1 MHINIGF
8 DHMVNWDKV
17 MLVIPGGTK
26 MAKRRKEAADAD
38 GKLQDCT
45 NKRGYGSMLLMDD
58 GWVFISYLKPDTLL
72 LRSAPREKA
81 PLGLSGPVELTPPEA
96 EGADSDSSEPSPS
109 LPQVTPVGR
118 VQDELGTVDPMQ
130 PQPEEEPE
138 PGLTLLDA
146 MERADRSRRD

>member
-58 GWVFISYLKPDTLL
+58 GWVFISYLKPHTLL
-72 LRSAPREKA
+72 ARST
-81 PLGLSGPVELTPPEA
+81 GLVQLTPPEE
-96 EGADSDSSEPSPS
+96 EGGDGIETDESSPS
-109 LPQVTPVGR
+109 LPQASPLLPLETKER
-118 VQDELGTVDPMQ
+118 I
-130 PQPEEEPE
+130 EEDEPE

-146 MERADRSRRD
+146 MEKADRTRRD